1 MKMNNQNIC
10 RVTYNAQHCVHAL
23 WHKVVPIMKH
33 QLLIPYYRLHR
44 SIEHFALFLG
54 STWDAILTCKTRSR
68 IKQRVS
74 KCSNCLGE
82 KNPCHLLYQNQCF
95 HAGGKIV
102 LAGYWMGKMS
112 SLKILYYAVKIVI
125 CSKQPDDK
133 KVMR

>member
-1 MKMNNQNIC
+1 MNNQNIC

-82 KNPCHLLYQNQCF
+82 KNPGHLLYQINAF
-95 HAGGKIV
+95 MLEVKLYLLDIGWGKCHH
-102 LAGYWMGKMS
+102 
-112 SLKILYYAVKIVI
+112 LKFYIMQLKLWFAANSQMI
-125 CSKQPDDK
+125 K
-133 KVMR
+133 K